1 MNGELRIK
9 NLALAS
15 ELAKQLSHGFYGL
28 EGLTRIKRI
37 VAGYT
42 EISAFFRPKQVKI
55 ALIYLVGIHYFPSL
69 LKICVICEICER
81 LFAQTLKTAVALSLD
96 GACPSLLKQCFHS
109 RSYKSRT
116 V

>member
-1 MNGELRIK
+1 V
-9 NLALAS
+9 
-15 ELAKQLSHGFYGL
+15 KQLSQGFYGL

-42 EISAFFRPKQVKI
+42 EISAFFRPKQLKI

-81 LFAQTLKTAVALSLD
+81 LFAQTLKQVPWPDKSSLTLLLPFSPDLSF
-96 GACPSLLKQCFHS
+96 S
-109 RSYKSRT
+109 KSKTPARIQAPPGIS
-116 V
+116 